1 MKRSATSTP
10 SKTKKS
16 KVAVAKRSY
25 KRFYPVPRPLGQ
37 YSSGFPKQ
45 LAMTHRYSQNVQ
57 YTHVGPN
64 ANSQYANFGTNCLL
78 THGWLMGAPA
88 PLLWSSCSHLPTL
101 YRNEGTNEGNHRP
114 QYRGRLRLRYSHW
127 RWLNPSHYN
136 FRWNGWTAIG
146 CFKTSQRDAE
156 VVTIYKN
163 WDVKSAFT
171 TNPLANPNLQGDA
184 AANPVETQAFIIFN
198 RPVDQTVVSMQ
209 FNLYVSIE
217 YDAVW
222 TELRTMTMS

>member
-1 MKRSATSTP
+1 MLIPNMLTSERIAFWP
-10 SKTKKS
+10 M
-16 KVAVAKRSY
+16 AD
-25 KRFYPVPRPLGQ
+25 LWGHQ
-37 YSSGFPKQ
+37 
-45 LAMTHRYSQNVQ
+45 
-57 YTHVGPN
+57 
-64 ANSQYANFGTNCLL
+64 
-78 THGWLMGAPA
+78 

-136 FRWNGWTAIG
+136 FRWNGWTAFG

-163 WDVKSAFT
+163 WDVKSAFS

>member
-1 MKRSATSTP
+1 MKARM
-10 SKTKKS
+10 
-16 KVAVAKRSY
+16 KVTI
-25 KRFYPVPRPLGQ
+25 VPNTVDA
-37 YSSGFPKQ
+37 YVSGI
-45 LAMTHRYSQNVQ
+45 LIDDD
-57 YTHVGPN
+57 
-64 ANSQYANFGTNCLL
+64 
-78 THGWLMGAPA
+78 
-88 PLLWSSCSHLPTL
+88 
-101 YRNEGTNEGNHRP
+101 
-114 QYRGRLRLRYSHW
+114 
-127 RWLNPSHYN
+127 LNPSHYN
-136 FRWNGWTAIG
+136 FLDGMVEQPSAV
-146 CFKTSQRDAE
+146 FKTSQRDAE

-217 YDAVW
+217 HDAVW

>member
-64 ANSQYANFGTNCLL
+64 ANSQYANFGTNCLFDPWL
-78 THGWLMGAPA
+78 TYGGTS

-114 QYRGRLRLRYSHW
+114 HTVDAYVSGILIDDDLTPAITTLDGMVEQ
-127 RWLNPSHYN
+127 PS
-136 FRWNGWTAIG
+136 AV
-146 CFKTSQRDAE
+146 FKTSAGRWGGH
-156 VVTIYKN
+156 Y
-163 WDVKSAFT
+163 
-171 TNPLANPNLQGDA
+171 LQ
-184 AANPVETQAFIIFN
+184 
-198 RPVDQTVVSMQ
+198 
-209 FNLYVSIE
+209 
-217 YDAVW
+217 
-222 TELRTMTMS
+222 ELGC

>member
-64 ANSQYANFGTNCLL
+64 ANSQYANFGTNCLFDPWL
-78 THGWLMGAPA
+78 TVGGTS

-136 FRWNGWTAIG
+136 FRWNGWTAFG

-184 AANPVETQAFIIFN
+184 ASNPVETQAFIIFN
-198 RPVDQTVVSMQ
+198 RPVDQTVVSMM

>member
-1 MKRSATSTP
+1 MKARM
-10 SKTKKS
+10 
-16 KVAVAKRSY
+16 KVTI
-25 KRFYPVPRPLGQ
+25 VPNTVDA
-37 YSSGFPKQ
+37 YVSGI
-45 LAMTHRYSQNVQ
+45 LIDDD
-57 YTHVGPN
+57 
-64 ANSQYANFGTNCLL
+64 L
-78 THGWLMGAPA
+78 T
-88 PLLWSSCSHLPTL
+88 
-101 YRNEGTNEGNHRP
+101 
-114 QYRGRLRLRYSHW
+114 
-127 RWLNPSHYN
+127 PSHYN
-136 FRWNGWTAIG
+136 FRWNGWTAFG
-146 CFKTSQRDAE
+146 CFKTSQRDAG